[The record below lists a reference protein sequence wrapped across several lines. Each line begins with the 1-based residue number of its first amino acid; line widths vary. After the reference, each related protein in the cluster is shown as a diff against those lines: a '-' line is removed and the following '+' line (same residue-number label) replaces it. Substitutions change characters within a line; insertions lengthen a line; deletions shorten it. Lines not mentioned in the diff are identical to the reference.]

1 MKVMSSSTV
10 PNPISSIIERLNQVE
25 SYVHVFA
32 NKTNDKLANQAS
44 VLKFL
49 SDDLIQFNHESF
61 ETNSDFERT
70 MRSNQLRILQNERGH
85 VLLKS
90 EVNKELRSLKQ
101 ISSENYNILNDKIEA
116 LKNVHNE
123 IQRKIFYVEEKLHVV
138 DEEIPIHQH
147 VPDER
152 TSVYVEGIQ
161 ASESTFKFV
170 QPQSKVE
177 VGGSVHSTKLEDTMQ
192 KVLGLLQSNQKSGYM
207 YKNYPKTSEWPT
219 FDGKRDSDWVT
230 FLIKIDAFKLS
241 YKVPD
246 EEVTSKL
253 ISILTGVA
261 GVWYQAVLPSHPN
274 CSWEEWKQ
282 MITKKFAGYT

>member
-1 MKVMSSSTV
+1 M
-10 PNPISSIIERLNQVE
+10 
-25 SYVHVFA
+25 
-32 NKTNDKLANQAS
+32 
-44 VLKFL
+44 
-49 SDDLIQFNHESF
+49 
-61 ETNSDFERT
+61 
-70 MRSNQLRILQNERGH
+70 
-85 VLLKS
+85 
-90 EVNKELRSLKQ
+90 
-101 ISSENYNILNDKIEA
+101 
-116 LKNVHNE
+116 
-123 IQRKIFYVEEKLHVV
+123 
-138 DEEIPIHQH
+138 
-147 VPDER
+147 
-152 TSVYVEGIQ
+152 EGIQ
-161 ASESTFKFV
+161 ASESPFKFV

-177 VGGSVHSTKLEDTMQ
+177 VGGSVHPTKLEDTMQ

-241 YKVPD
+241 YKIPD

-282 MITKKFAGYT
+282 MITKKFGGSTWRNKQLQLFESEKWIRTEEPLVYLLRVAKSLSALYPKITAEDAKAKMILKIPIELKDLVTARSSGVTDISEFVNISEEVMSNSRCFIEEDESLEEFEKSSTDFTLSEEQEFVDEGTAPLCDSTSRTTLPSRNTCRKCGDAWNQ